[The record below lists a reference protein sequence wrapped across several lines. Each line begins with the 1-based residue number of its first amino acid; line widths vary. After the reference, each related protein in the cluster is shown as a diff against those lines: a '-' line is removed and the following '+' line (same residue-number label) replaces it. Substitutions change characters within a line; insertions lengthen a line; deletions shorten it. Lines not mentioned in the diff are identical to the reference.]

1 MDREKWLLKLESF
14 QENYKT
20 CIFSIYN
27 IDLRFNG
34 FQDLILKDEANTN
47 DPILL
52 TLDH

>member
-1 MDREKWLLKLESF
+1 MNREKWLLKLESC
-14 QENYKT
+14 QENYET
-20 CIFSIYN
+20 CIFSTYN
-27 IDLRFNG
+27 TDLRFNG